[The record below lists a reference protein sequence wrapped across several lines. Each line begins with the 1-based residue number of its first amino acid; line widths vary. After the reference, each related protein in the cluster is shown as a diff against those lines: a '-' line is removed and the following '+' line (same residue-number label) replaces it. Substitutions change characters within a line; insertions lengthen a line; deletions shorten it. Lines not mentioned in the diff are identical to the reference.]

1 MGDIPTGQNYISGV
15 NHRQNDETA
24 GQIAWMTSIV
34 TF

>member
-1 MGDIPTGQNYISGV
+1 MGDNPTGQNYISGV
-15 NHRQNDETA
+15 NHRHIDEKA